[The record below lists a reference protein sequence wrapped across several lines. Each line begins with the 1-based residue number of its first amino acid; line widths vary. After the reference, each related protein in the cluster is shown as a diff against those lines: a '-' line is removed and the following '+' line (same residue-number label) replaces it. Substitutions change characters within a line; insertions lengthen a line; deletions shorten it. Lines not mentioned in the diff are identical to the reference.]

1 MTVLSFEAACC
12 RINSDPDSV
21 RHGES
26 FVAFLNSDQY
36 TIPNGLIGF
45 TEVSFTNNGVVE
57 LPSPPLFLDG
67 RP

>member
-21 RHGES
+21 RRGES

-36 TIPNGLIGF
+36 AIPNGLIGF
-45 TEVSFTNNGVVE
+45 TEVYLEHNGVVE
-57 LPSPPLFLDG
+57 LPSSPLFLDG